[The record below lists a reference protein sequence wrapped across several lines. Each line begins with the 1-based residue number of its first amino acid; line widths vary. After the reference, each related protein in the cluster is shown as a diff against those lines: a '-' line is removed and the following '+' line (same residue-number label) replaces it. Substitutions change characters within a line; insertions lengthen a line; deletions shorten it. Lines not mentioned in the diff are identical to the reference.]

1 MTQTILFDASR
12 LLSRT
17 ERSAPTGIDRVC
29 LAYAEWLSDHP
40 DYEMVPVRGRKGQ
53 PAVVDSAWFQKC
65 LATLRQRWSGL
76 EETELRPQDKALFDL
91 LALPVRPTKS
101 QIEPVPVEAPTAKPV
116 RARALRQY
124 FRTRRVTELP
134 QALAYINVGH
144 TGLDA
149 PHLLG
154 AIKSAGIAPI
164 ILVHDLIPVTHPEY
178 CRAGDGPKHQRR
190 MAHSLEFGAHII
202 ANSTY
207 TADMLRQFAK
217 QNALP
222 ELPVTVAH
230 LGLEAHLSSGKPL
243 QSTRPY
249 FVYVGTIEARK
260 NLAFILS
267 VWRRLAEKMGDN
279 APSLVLAG
287 RYGWENE
294 TVIDQLERSPD
305 LQGLVHQIS
314 GLSDQAL
321 SSLMK
326 GARAILAPS
335 SVEGFDLPAVE
346 ASSLG
351 LPLLASDIPPH
362 RELTPNARLIDPLDG
377 LGWINAVEEWTHKA
391 PVAQQYHPPRW
402 DEHFNIVE
410 KQILSPLARSR
421 TEG

>member
-1 MTQTILFDASR
+1 MPQTILFDASR

-29 LAYAEWLSDHP
+29 LAYAEWLTDHP

-53 PAVVDSAWFQKC
+53 PAVVDNAWFQES
-65 LATLRQRWSGL
+65 LSAMRQRWSGQD
-76 EETELRPQDKALFDL
+76 EITLRPQDKALFDL
-91 LALPVRPTKS
+91 LALPSRPTKS
-101 QIEPVPVEAPTAKPV
+101 QIEAVPVEAPASKPV
-116 RARALRQY
+116 RGRALRQY
-124 FRTRRVTELP
+124 FRSRRVNDLP
-134 QALAYINVGH
+134 KAMAYINVGH
-144 TGLDA
+144 TGLDE
-149 PHLLG
+149 PHLLN

-178 CRAGDGPKHQRR
+178 CRAGDGPKHHRR
-190 MAHSLEFGAHII
+190 MTHSLGFGAHII
-202 ANSTY
+202 ANSAY
-207 TADMLRQFAK
+207 TADTLAQFAK
-217 QNALP
+217 SNALP

-230 LGLEAHLSSGKPL
+230 LGLEDHLSTGTPL
-243 QSTRPY
+243 QTTRPY

-267 VWRRLAEKMGDN
+267 VWRRLEEKMGN
-279 APSLVLAG
+279 QAPTLVLAG

-294 TVIDQLERSPD
+294 TVIDQLERSPN

-314 GLSDQAL
+314 GLSDHAL
-321 SSLMK
+321 SSLMR

-346 ASSLG
+346 ACALG

-377 LGWINAVEEWTHKA
+377 LGWINAIEEWTHKA
-391 PVAQQYHPPRW
+391 PVAPQYHPPRW

-421 TEG
+421 TEV